1 MNDIPN
7 NLTDVSELD
16 DNLPNVDNQ
25 LEEIDI
31 HRWVHSYWY
40 NSQQSIFIP
49 NIQQVRK
56 SVLPLKK
63 RNLVNLAA

>member
-16 DNLPNVDNQ
+16 DNLPDVDNQ

-31 HRWVHSYWY
+31 HR
-40 NSQQSIFIP
+40 
-49 NIQQVRK
+49 
-56 SVLPLKK
+56 
-63 RNLVNLAA
+63 

>member
-1 MNDIPN
+1 MNDIPKN
-7 NLTDVSELD
+7 VTDVSELD

-40 NSQQSIFIP
+40 NSQ
-49 NIQQVRK
+49 
-56 SVLPLKK
+56 
-63 RNLVNLAA
+63 